1 MMLKSCLVF
10 EESLLLI
17 TEGVEIQDI
26 EWYLELALE
35 REDYESCLGL
45 KCALLYAER
54 NSIQAIGDLILT
66 SDGDYTQIIN
76 ELKDKY
82 YELETD

>member
-1 MMLKSCLVF
+1 MLKASLVF
-10 EESLLLI
+10 EETLLLI
-17 TEGVEIQDI
+17 TEGTEIRDV
-26 EWYLELALE
+26 EWYLILAQE

-45 KCALLYAER
+45 KCALLFAEK

-66 SDGDYTQIIN
+66 SEGDYTETIN
-76 ELKDKY
+76 KLKDKY

>member
-1 MMLKSCLVF
+1 MLKASIVF
-10 EESLLLI
+10 EETLLLI
-17 TEGVEIQDI
+17 TEGTEIQDI
-26 EWYLELALE
+26 EWYLILAQE

-45 KCALLYAER
+45 KCALLYAAK

-66 SDGDYTQIIN
+66 SDGDYTEIIN
-76 ELKDKY
+76 KLKDKY

>member
-1 MMLKSCLVF
+1 MLKSCLVF
-10 EESLLLI
+10 EETLLLI

-26 EWYLELALE
+26 EWYLMLALE

-66 SDGDYTQIIN
+66 LDGDYTQIIN
-76 ELKDKY
+76 ELKNKY

>member
-1 MMLKSCLVF
+1 MLKASLVF
-10 EESLLLI
+10 EETLLLI
-17 TEGVEIQDI
+17 TEGTEIQDI
-26 EWYLELALE
+26 EWYLILAQE

-54 NSIQAIGDLILT
+54 NSIQAIGDLILK

>member
-1 MMLKSCLVF
+1 MLKVSIVF
-10 EESLLLI
+10 EETLLLI
-17 TEGVEIQDI
+17 TEGTEIQDI
-26 EWYLELALE
+26 EWYLILAQE

-45 KCALLYAER
+45 KCALLFAEK

-66 SDGDYTQIIN
+66 SDGDYTEIIN
-76 ELKDKY
+76 KLKDKY

>member
-1 MMLKSCLVF
+1 MLKACLVF

-35 REDYESCLGL
+35 REDYESCLGI
-45 KCALLYAER
+45 KCDLLYAER

-66 SDGDYTQIIN
+66 LDGDYTQIIN
-76 ELKDKY
+76 ELKNKY

>member
-1 MMLKSCLVF
+1 MLKASIVF
-10 EESLLLI
+10 EETLLLI
-17 TEGVEIQDI
+17 TEGTEIQDI
-26 EWYLELALE
+26 EWYLILAQE

-45 KCALLYAER
+45 KCALLYAEK

-66 SDGDYTQIIN
+66 SEGDYTEIIN
-76 ELKDKY
+76 KLKDKY

>member
-1 MMLKSCLVF
+1 MLKTCLVF

-17 TEGVEIQDI
+17 TEGTEIQDI

-45 KCALLYAER
+45 KCALLYAES
-54 NSIQAIGDLILT
+54 NSIQSIGDLILT
-66 SDGDYTQIIN
+66 SDGDYTGVID

-82 YELETD
+82 YKTSSY